1 MTDAL
6 INDKPQFVRL
16 FAENGLN
23 ILDYLT
29 YGRLET
35 LYQSVADGTLLYHLL
50 QRRLVER
57 MGTTVFVRTPST
69 AQDSASKVTAEDM
82 QSGPGSDIT
91 LFEVCFFSDSHH
103 CCICLNVLVS
113 NYTCCFS
120 SGCRCPGAVDGWCLS
135 AVLLRCFGLRAG
147 SIQEKSSQGIL
158 QSYNMWLDVN
168 YSHRTLDLFC
178 RTNKITSLV
187 TLYFSQ
193 SWSPETF

>member
-35 LYQSVADGTLLYHLL
+35 LYQSVADSTLLYQLL

-57 MGTTVFVRTPST
+57 MGTTAFVRTVST

-82 QSGPGSDIT
+82 QNGPVADIS
-91 LFEVCFFSDSHH
+91 LFEVCFFSDRHH
-103 CCICLNVLVS
+103 CFGNNCTFACL
-113 NYTCCFS
+113 
-120 SGCRCPGAVDGWCLS
+120 
-135 AVLLRCFGLRAG
+135 LLYLLFFLR
-147 SIQEKSSQGIL
+147 L
-158 QSYNMWLDVN
+158 QA
-168 YSHRTLDLFC
+168 
-178 RTNKITSLV
+178 
-187 TLYFSQ
+187 
-193 SWSPETF
+193 SWSC